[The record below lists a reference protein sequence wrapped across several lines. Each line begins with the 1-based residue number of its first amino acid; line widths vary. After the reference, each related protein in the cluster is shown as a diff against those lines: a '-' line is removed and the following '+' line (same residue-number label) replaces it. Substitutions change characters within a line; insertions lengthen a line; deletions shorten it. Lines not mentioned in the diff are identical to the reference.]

1 MSDVQRLSVALANH
15 YTVERELGKGGMA
28 TVYLARDLKHDRN
41 VAIKVLSPEIGAA
54 VGAERFL
61 LEIKTTANLRHPH
74 IVPLYD
80 SGEVQLVPQ
89 AAGERSETLLY
100 YVMPLV
106 EGESLRE
113 RIERDKQLPI
123 DEALRIVSE
132 VADALSYAHSR
143 GIVHRD
149 IKPENIMIEGG
160 HAVVADFGISRAL
173 SAAGGARLTQTGMS
187 VGTPTYMSPE
197 QAAGDIDID
206 GRSDLYSLACV
217 LYEMLGGQPP
227 FTGTSAA
234 TITRQ
239 HMIADVPPITN
250 LRPSVPAAV
259 VDALQRALSKSP
271 ADRFNPVAQFGAAI
285 APGAITAGTIAAAGN
300 VGPTSAESAS
310 GARRTMAI
318 TVAVA
323 GIVAIAAL
331 AFWRFATPRV
341 ESASAAMSS
350 IAVLPFTDLSPDRKN
365 AYLGDGVAETL
376 INALAQ
382 VPGLTVTARTSAFS
396 FRGRE
401 SDVKEIGRQLHVEA
415 VLEGSVQRA
424 GDRLRITAQL
434 IRTATG
440 VLLWSNS
447 FDRQA
452 SDIFSVQDEV
462 AQSAVAALKLKLA
475 PSATNGTTPVG
486 TRNAEAYNS
495 YMLGRFHWN
504 LRTTEGMIQA
514 TAALKRAVALDST
527 YALAWAGLGDA
538 YMLSTTQEYTVPGMS
553 DDSLLRLSERAVR
566 RAIAL
571 DPKLGEAYISLGNL
585 LGGRTHAAEAA
596 AAFAEGIRLSPDY
609 PTGHQ
614 WYSYSLG
621 AVNRWDEA
629 ITEMEV
635 AHRLDPLSHVITL
648 SLAIAYDGADR
659 FADATPLYAQGLAQ
673 SPEAWYAWGA
683 KIGHE
688 LALGH
693 VDLAVFAYR
702 RWLHGMGG
710 DTTRTVNLETDL
722 KNPAKRGA
730 AIQKI
735 VEANDMF
742 PAVAFTRWLIG
753 DDAAITLLERK
764 DSAGRGATPGA
775 ILNGILGPRIRANPR
790 FRALVPKLGGRP
802 FEK

>member
-1 MSDVQRLSVALANH
+1 MSDIQRLSVALAGR
-15 YTVERELGKGGMA
+15 YTVERELGRGGMA
-28 TVYLARDLKHDRN
+28 IVYLARDLKHDRN

-80 SGEVQLVPQ
+80 SGEVQLAPQ
-89 AAGERSETLLY
+89 TTGERSETLLY

-113 RIERDKQLPI
+113 RIDRDKQLSI
-123 DEALRIVSE
+123 DDALRIASE
-132 VADALSYAHSR
+132 VADALSYAHAR
-143 GIVHRD
+143 GVVHRD

-160 HAVVADFGISRAL
+160 HAVVADFGIARAL
-173 SAAGGARLTQTGMS
+173 TAAGGARLTQTGMS
-187 VGTPTYMSPE
+187 VGTPMYMSPE
-197 QAAGDIDID
+197 QAAGETDID

-285 APGAITAGTIAAAGN
+285 TPGAITAGTITAGN
-300 VGPTSAESAS
+300 APPASREEAS
-310 GARRTMAI
+310 GVQRVAI
-318 TVAVA
+318 AVAVA
-323 GIVAIAAL
+323 GIVGIAAL
-331 AFWRFATPRV
+331 AFWRFATL
-341 ESASAAMSS
+341 SAVSPSAATSS

-401 SDVKEIGRQLHVEA
+401 SDVREIGKQLHVEA

-462 AQSAVAALKLKLA
+462 AQSAVTALKLKLA
-475 PSATNGTTPVG
+475 PGAANGTTPVG

-495 YMLGRFHWN
+495 YMLGRFYWN

-538 YMLSTTQEYTVPGMS
+538 YMLSTKDEYPVPGLS
-553 DDSLLRLSERAVR
+553 DDSLLKLSEHAVR

-585 LGGRTHAAEAA
+585 LSGRTHAAEAA

-614 WYSYSLG
+614 WYSYSLAG
-621 AVNRWDEA
+621 VNRWDEA
-629 ITEMEV
+629 TAEMEA

-673 SPEAWYAWGA
+673 SPEAWYAWAG

-693 VDLAVFAYR
+693 VDLAVFAYK
-702 RWLHGMGG
+702 RWLHGMGD
-710 DTTRTVNLETDL
+710 DTTRVLNLESDL

-730 AIQKI
+730 VIQKM
-735 VEANDMF
+735 VQADDVV
-742 PAVAFTRWLIG
+742 PAVAFTRWLMG
-753 DDAAITLLERK
+753 DDATIALLETK
-764 DSAGRGATPGA
+764 VSSGRGPTPGA
-775 ILNGILGPRIRANPR
+775 ILYGILGPRLRANPR